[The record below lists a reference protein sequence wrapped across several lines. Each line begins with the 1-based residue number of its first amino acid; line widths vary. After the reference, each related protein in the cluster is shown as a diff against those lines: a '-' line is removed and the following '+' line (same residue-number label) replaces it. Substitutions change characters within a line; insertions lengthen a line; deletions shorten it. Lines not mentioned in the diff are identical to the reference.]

1 MALTFWRRRP
11 IAPMAMPRRTP
22 DAAPRRA
29 AEPIGP
35 RDDDYLVEGSEEPM
49 RPSVAAQIV
58 QLMQVV
64 LIVILAALSFT
75 IFWLLAVM
83 LNLF

>member
-1 MALTFWRRRP
+1 MALTFRRRRP
-11 IAPMAMPRRTP
+11 IAPMAMSRRIP
-22 DAAPRRA
+22 DTAMRGG

-35 RDDDYLVEGSEEPM
+35 RDDDYLIEGSEEPM
-49 RPSVAAQIV
+49 RPSAAAQVV